1 MSGYKE
7 NRPKDIIEE
16 IRRAGELI
24 YNLDIKRQHNQKA
37 LIRKYRTNTILVL
50 LPKQIEVYKAMNL

>member
-7 NRPKDIIEE
+7 NRSKDIIEE

-37 LIRKYRTNTILVL
+37 LIRKYRTNAILVL
-50 LPKQIEVYKAMNL
+50 